1 MILNVS
7 MLITTPPSE
16 SESENVLMLIT
27 LLLREIVYW
36 SFEEKVKSE
45 KSGNVVCFN
54 ACAGALKRYCCC
66 CYEVVKVKKPLM
78 FCC

>member
-1 MILNVS
+1 MKVKIWILNVS
-7 MLITTPPSE
+7 MLIITPPSE

-45 KSGNVVCFN
+45 K
-54 ACAGALKRYCCC
+54 
-66 CYEVVKVKKPLM
+66 VKVEMLNVSM
-78 FCC
+78 RLLEL

>member
-1 MILNVS
+1 MKVEIWILNVS
-7 MLITTPPSE
+7 MLIITPPSE

-45 KSGNVVCFN
+45 K
-54 ACAGALKRYCCC
+54 
-66 CYEVVKVKKPLM
+66 VKVEMLNVSM
-78 FCC
+78 RVLEL

>member
-1 MILNVS
+1 MKVKIWILNVS
-7 MLITTPPSE
+7 MLIITPPSE

-45 KSGNVVCFN
+45 KVKILNVSMRV
-54 ACAGALKRYCCC
+54 L
-66 CYEVVKVKKPLM
+66 EL
-78 FCC
+78 